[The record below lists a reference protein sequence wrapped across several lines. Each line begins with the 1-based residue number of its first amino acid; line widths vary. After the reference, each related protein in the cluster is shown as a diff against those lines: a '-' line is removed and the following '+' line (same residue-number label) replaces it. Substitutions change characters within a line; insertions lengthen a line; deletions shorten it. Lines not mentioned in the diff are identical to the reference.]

1 MIGRMSIHLMKN
13 LILHFAVLGLSF
25 LALSPARAAFNPA
38 VVASDAQWVVFID
51 VNDLRASALG
61 QQLIDAAQK
70 QVQIGLANS
79 SIQFD
84 FQKVLATIESVTA
97 YGANFSSDPK
107 MLDGTLLI
115 RGTAELRKIVVGL
128 AAQATVTTP
137 EQVTEL
143 QDLPFEA
150 YLVGGQAIVGF
161 PPEPIILVSKS
172 KPQLLKALAV
182 FRGTSPSLAQAPSS
196 PLRALLPAAGH
207 SYLVAA
213 SLAPTEKWAQVD
225 GPQTRILQLVSSGSL
240 TLGDDGPRTAAFVRL
255 TASSD
260 DMADKLLKIVQGLT
274 AIAALTET
282 NDKQLSEFLQSAV
295 VEKQDRTVTVRLAYA
310 TDRLVQMIQN
320 AQTPE
325 KTAPAAGTPGS
336 APATASKV
344 VAEWK
349 PDQAPANTPPS
360 AALLATHEIENI
372 HLVNGATISL
382 IGRRDRKGAA
392 IFDCVEIAPMP
403 GTGTPLRF
411 EAENMRLKSYRVQNA
426 PYASHGKFIA
436 LIGSF
441 GSAQFEFPGEDGD
454 YVIRVRY
461 LEETP
466 GKTILSVNVKDPEPE
481 AK

>member
-1 MIGRMSIHLMKN
+1 MKN
-13 LILHFAVLGLSF
+13 LTLHFAALGLSF
-25 LALSPARAAFNPA
+25 LALSPARAAFDPA
-38 VVASDAQWVVFID
+38 VVAADAHWVVFLD
-51 VNDLRASALG
+51 VNDLRDSALG
-61 QQLIDAAQK
+61 KELIGMAEK
-70 QVQIGLANS
+70 NVQSGMANS
-79 SIQFD
+79 PVQLDLTKTLASIS
-84 FQKVLATIESVTA
+84 TVTA
-97 YGANFSSDPK
+97 YGANFSPDPNQ
-107 MLDGTLLI
+107 LDGSLVI
-115 RGTAELRKIVVGL
+115 RGTADLRKIAEALVV
-128 AAQATVTTP
+128 QATVTTP
-137 EQVTEL
+137 ERVTEL
-143 QDLPFEA
+143 KDFPFAA
-150 YLVGGQAIVGF
+150 YAIAGQVIVAF

-182 FRGTSPSLAQAPSS
+182 FRGTGPSLAQTPSS

-213 SLAPTEKWAQVD
+213 SLVPTEKWAQVD
-225 GPQTRILQLVSSGSL
+225 GPQTRILQMVSSGSL
-240 TLGDDGPRTAAFVRL
+240 ALGEDGPRTAADVRL
-255 TASSD
+255 SASSD

-295 VEKQDRTVTVRLAYA
+295 VAKQDRTVTVRLAYA

-320 AQTPE
+320 TQSQA
-325 KTAPAAGTPGS
+325 KTAAAPGTPGA
-336 APATASKV
+336 APTVTSKV

-349 PDQAPANTPPS
+349 PNQAPANTPPS
-360 AALLATHEIENI
+360 AALLATHTIENV

-382 IGRRDRKGAA
+382 VGRRDRNGAA

-411 EAENMRLKSYRVQNA
+411 EAENMRLKGYRVQNA

-436 LIGSF
+436 LTGSF

-454 YVIRVRY
+454 YVIHVRY

-466 GKTILSVNVKDPEPE
+466 GKTTLVVNVKDPEPAPE
-481 AK
+481 AQ

>member
-1 MIGRMSIHLMKN
+1 MKN
-13 LILHFAVLGLSF
+13 LTLHFAALGLSF

-38 VVASDAQWVVFID
+38 VVAADAQWVVFLD

-79 SIQFD
+79 DIHFD
-84 FQKVLATIESVTA
+84 FQKTLATIESATA
-97 YGANFSSDPK
+97 YGANFSSNPK

-115 RGTAELRKIVVGL
+115 RGTAELRKIAVGL

-137 EQVTEL
+137 AQVTEL

-161 PPEPIILVSKS
+161 PPEPVILVSKS

-225 GPQTRILQLVSSGSL
+225 GPQTRMLQLVSSGSL
-240 TLGDDGPRTAAFVRL
+240 TLGEDGPRITAHVRL
-255 TASSD
+255 GASSD

-310 TDRLVQMIQN
+310 TDRIVQMIQN
-320 AQTPE
+320 TQSPA
-325 KTAPAAGTPGS
+325 KTAATAGTPGS
-336 APATASKV
+336 APVTASKV

-349 PDQAPANTPPS
+349 PDQAPANTAPS
-360 AALLATHEIENI
+360 AALLATHPIENV
-372 HLVNGATISL
+372 HLVNGATVSL
-382 IGRRDRKGAA
+382 VGRRDRNGAA
-392 IFDCVEIAPMP
+392 IFDCVEIAAMP
-403 GTGTPLRF
+403 GTGSPLHF
-411 EAENMRLKSYRVQNA
+411 EAENMKLKGYVVKNA
-426 PYASHGKFIA
+426 PYASHGKFIT
-436 LIGSF
+436 LSGSY
-441 GSAQFEFPGEDGD
+441 GTAQFEFPGEDGD

-466 GKTILSVNVKDPEPE
+466 GKTTLSVSVKDPEPE
-481 AK
+481 AEAK

>member
-1 MIGRMSIHLMKN
+1 MKN
-13 LILHFAVLGLSF
+13 LTLHFAVLGLSF
-25 LALSPARAAFNPA
+25 LALCPIRAAFDPA
-38 VVASDAQWVVFID
+38 VVVTDAQWVVFID

-97 YGANFSSDPK
+97 FGANFSSDPK
-107 MLDGTLLI
+107 MLDGSLVI
-115 RGTAELRKIVVGL
+115 RGTADLRKIAEALVV
-128 AAQATVTTP
+128 QATVTTP
-137 EQVTEL
+137 ERVTEL
-143 QDLPFEA
+143 KDFPFAA
-150 YLVGGQAIVGF
+150 YAIGGQVFVAF

-182 FRGTSPSLAQAPSS
+182 FRGTSPSLAQTPSS

-207 SYLVAA
+207 AYLVAA
-213 SLAPTEKWAQVD
+213 SLVPTEKWAQVD

-240 TLGDDGPRTAAFVRL
+240 TLGEDGPRTTAFVRL
-255 TASSD
+255 AASSD

-320 AQTPE
+320 TQTSA
-325 KTAPAAGTPGS
+325 KTAAAPGTPGS
-336 APATASKV
+336 APVVASKV

-360 AALLATHEIENI
+360 AALLATHAIENV

-382 IGRRDRKGAA
+382 VGRRDRNGAA

-403 GTGTPLRF
+403 GTGSPLRF
-411 EAENMRLKSYRVQNA
+411 EAENMKLKGYVVKNA

-436 LIGSF
+436 LTGSF

-461 LEETP
+461 LEEMP
-466 GKTILSVNVKDPEPE
+466 GKTTLSVNVKDPEP
-481 AK
+481 AP

>member
-1 MIGRMSIHLMKN
+1 MKN
-13 LILHFAVLGLSF
+13 LTLHFASVGLSL
-25 LALSPARAAFNPA
+25 LALCPVRAAFNPA
-38 VVASDAQWVVFID
+38 VVAADAQWVVFLD

-61 QQLIDAAQK
+61 QQLVDAGQ
-70 QVQIGLANS
+70 QQIQIGLANS
-79 SIQFD
+79 DIHFD
-84 FQKVLATIESVTA
+84 FQKTLATIESITA

-115 RGTAELRKIVVGL
+115 RGTADLRKIAVGL

-137 EQVTEL
+137 EQVVEL

-182 FRGTSPSLAQAPSS
+182 FRGTSPSLAQTPSS
-196 PLRALLPAAGH
+196 PLRALLPTAGH
-207 SYLVAA
+207 SYLIAA
-213 SLAPTEKWAQVD
+213 SLVPTEKWAQVD
-225 GPQTRILQLVSSGSL
+225 GPHTRILQMVSSGSL
-240 TLGDDGPRTAAFVRL
+240 ALGENGPRTAAEVRL
-255 TASSD
+255 SASSD

-282 NDKQLSEFLQSAV
+282 SDKQLSEFLQSVV
-295 VEKQDRTVTVRLAYA
+295 VEKQDRTVSVRLAYA

-320 AQTPE
+320 TQSPA
-325 KTAPAAGTPGS
+325 KTAAAPGS
-336 APATASKV
+336 PSPAPATASKV

-360 AALLATHEIENI
+360 AALLATHTIENV

-382 IGRRDRKGAA
+382 LGRRDRNGAA

-403 GTGTPLRF
+403 GTGSPLRF
-411 EAENMRLKSYRVQNA
+411 EAENMKLRGYRVQNA

-436 LIGSF
+436 LTEPH

-466 GKTILSVNVKDPEPE
+466 GNTTLIVNVKDPEPE
-481 AK
+481 VK

>member
-1 MIGRMSIHLMKN
+1 MKN
-13 LILHFAVLGLSF
+13 LTLHFAAVGLSL
-25 LALSPARAAFNPA
+25 LAFSPVRAAFNPA
-38 VVASDAQWVVFID
+38 VVAADAQWVVFLD

-70 QVQIGLANS
+70 QVQIGLVNS
-79 SIQFD
+79 DIHFD
-84 FQKVLATIESVTA
+84 FQKTLATIESITA
-97 YGANFSSDPK
+97 YGANFSPDPK

-115 RGTAELRKIVVGL
+115 RGTPDLRKIVEALVIQG
-128 AAQATVTTP
+128 TVTTP
-137 EQVTEL
+137 ERVTEL
-143 QDLPFEA
+143 KDLPFAA
-150 YLVGGQAIVGF
+150 YAMDGQVIVGF
-161 PPEPIILVSKS
+161 PPEPIILASKS

-182 FRGTSPSLAQAPSS
+182 FRGTSPSLAQTPSS
-196 PLRALLPAAGH
+196 PLRALFPAAEH

-213 SLAPTEKWAQVD
+213 SLVPTEKWAQVD
-225 GPQTRILQLVSSGSL
+225 GPHTRILQMVSSGSL
-240 TLGDDGPRTAAFVRL
+240 TLGENGPRTTAFLRL

-274 AIAALTET
+274 AIAALAET
-282 NDKQLSEFLQSAV
+282 NDKQLSEFLQSAAA
-295 VEKQDRTVTVRLAYA
+295 EKQDHTVTVRLAYA

-320 AQTPE
+320 AQSTA
-325 KTAPAAGTPGS
+325 KTAAAAGSPGS
-336 APATASKV
+336 TPANAGKV

-349 PDQAPANTPPS
+349 PDQAPANTAPS
-360 AALLATHEIENI
+360 AALLATRTIENV

-382 IGRRDRKGAA
+382 VGRRDHNGAA

-411 EAENMRLKSYRVQNA
+411 EAENMRLKGYRVQNA
-426 PYASHGKFIA
+426 AYASRGKFIT

-461 LEETP
+461 LEEAP
-466 GKTILSVNVKDPEPE
+466 GKTTLVVNVKDPEP
-481 AK
+481 AP